1 VRGPQKKKLLTLEL
15 VPHSIL
21 AAMTKSASQ
30 SEFLSSGELARL
42 AGVSSDTLRHYE
54 RKGVLPRPKRLPNGY
69 RAYPVGASDRIRLVR
84 RALSVGFTLDEL
96 AEFLRARDGGNPPC
110 RRVRAL
116 AAQKLADVE
125 MQLVELTALRDQLGQ
140 LIEEWDRL
148 LSASVT
154 NEKAGLLESL
164 STKSPGRNDSGRS
177 FKRQFHSSQRKAIK

>member
-1 VRGPQKKKLLTLEL
+1 
-15 VPHSIL
+15 
-21 AAMTKSASQ
+21 MTKSANQ

-54 RKGVLPRPKRLPNGY
+54 RKGVLPRPKRLPNRY
-69 RAYPVGASDRIRLVR
+69 RAYPVGAIDRIRLVR
-84 RALSVGFTLDEL
+84 RVLSVGFTLDEL

-125 MQLVELTALRDQLGQ
+125 MQLVELTTLRDQLGQ

-148 LSASVT
+148 LSASAT
-154 NEKAGLLESL
+154 NKKAGLLESL
-164 STKSPGRNDSGRS
+164 STKSPGRKDAGGS
-177 FKRQFHSSQRKAIK
+177 FKRQFHSTQRKAIK

>member
-1 VRGPQKKKLLTLEL
+1 LTLEP
-15 VPHSIL
+15 VPHLIL

-30 SEFLSSGELARL
+30 SRFLSSGELAHL

-69 RAYPVGASDRIRLVR
+69 RAYASGALDRIRLVR
-84 RALSVGFTLDEL
+84 RALGVGFTLDEL

-125 MQLVELTALRDQLGQ
+125 MQLVELTALRDQLDQ
-140 LIEEWDRL
+140 LIEEWDRIL
-148 LSASVT
+148 TTAPT

-164 STKSPGRNDSGRS
+164 SNKSPARTRSGGPIN
-177 FKRQFHSSQRKAIK
+177 RQLNSSQRKAIK